1 MRLTERL
8 SAARAASALLLV
20 VAPGVVTAQDAAPAA
35 TAASGGW
42 QPTLD
47 VGGGYLESRSRAD
60 DRNGR
65 EFRAFMTPGLSYVSR
80 AGSVRGSLSA
90 ASTFSVRR
98 GVADTAG
105 NDVQNWL
112 TSAFITEV
120 VRDRVFV
127 DLQASIGQQA
137 ISAFGEQSADGQTL
151 ATDNQTE
158 VRTLSLTPYVTGR
171 LGGAVRYDVRVR
183 GSVTR
188 NSEDAATNS
197 NARGASIDLKSEPS
211 SALLGWTAQAST
223 DDVRYEN
230 REPVVTRRALAGVQ
244 VRPGAE
250 LQFTLR
256 GGQES
261 VREGSIAP
269 ALDGTT
275 YGGGVAWQP
284 SPRTRFNADVD
295 ERYFGRSGR
304 VSLSYR
310 GARSVLSYGFARD
323 VSQSGTGTTAGITR
337 YDELFAQAAS
347 TIDDPV
353 QRDLFVRDLLNR
365 TGQDGTEIVSP
376 GFQTSTLSV
385 VRQQDLSYTWLG
397 VRTTLVVQGFTTAVA
412 GLTLVGNAEPLRG
425 DPIRQHGYSS
435 SLSHRLTP
443 LATVQLGGSRRMT
456 YANAS
461 NPGNDLKS
469 AFANWTQRVGVRT
482 FASAGLRYT
491 VFNSSLTPY
500 RETSATASLNL
511 RF

>member
-1 MRLTERL
+1 MTERL
-8 SAARAASALLLV
+8 SAARAAGALLLV
-20 VAPGVVTAQDAAPAA
+20 VAPGVATAQEAAPAV

-65 EFRAFMTPGLSYVSR
+65 EFRAFMTPGISYVSR
-80 AGSVRGSLSA
+80 AGAVRGSLSA
-90 ASTFSVRR
+90 ASTLSVRR
-98 GVADTAG
+98 GMAETSG
-105 NDVQNWL
+105 GDVQNWL
-112 TSAFITEV
+112 TSAFVAELL
-120 VRDRVFV
+120 RDRVFV

-137 ISAFGEQSADGQTL
+137 ISAFGEQAADGQTL

-158 VRTLSLTPYVTGR
+158 VRTLALTPYVTGR
-171 LGGAVRYDVRVR
+171 LGGAVRYDLRVR

-211 SALLGWTAQAST
+211 STLFGWTAQAST

-230 REPVVTRRALAGVQ
+230 REPVVTRRALAGLQ

-261 VREGSIAP
+261 VREGSIDP
-269 ALDGTT
+269 SLDGTT
-275 YGGGVAWQP
+275 YGGGLVWQP
-284 SPRTRFNADVD
+284 SPRTRFSADVD

-304 VSLSYR
+304 VSLTYR
-310 GARSVLSYGFARD
+310 GARSVLAYGFSRD
-323 VSQSGTGTTAGITR
+323 VSQAGTGTTAALTR
-337 YDELFAQAAS
+337 YEQLFAAS

-353 QRDLFVRDLLNR
+353 QRDRAVRDQLDAL
-365 TGQDGTEIVSP
+365 GLDGAEIVLP

-412 GLTLVGNAEPLRG
+412 GLTLVGDAEPIRG
-425 DPIRQHGYSS
+425 DAIRQHGYSS

-443 LATVQLGGSRRMT
+443 LATIQLGGSRRMT

-491 VFNSSLTPY
+491 VFNSLLTPY